1 MHNKYANYV
10 IIIDVCK
17 IISRIVTMTIAEKNY
32 TLLTVN

>member
-1 MHNKYANYV
+1 MRNKYANYV